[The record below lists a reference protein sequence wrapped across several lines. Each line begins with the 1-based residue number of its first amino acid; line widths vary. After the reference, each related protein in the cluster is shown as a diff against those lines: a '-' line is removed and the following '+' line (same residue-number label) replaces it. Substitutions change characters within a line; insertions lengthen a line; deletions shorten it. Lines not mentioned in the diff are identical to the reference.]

1 MTLSVYLLAQ
11 ENPGAGCKRVGF
23 NVPYDFCIVEFRQFH
38 RPISGTPEHPRISP
52 VETKALHDLSTVDIK
67 YKATPVNY
75 KNPVS
80 SYIAQRPVGCIAA
93 AFCHPS

>member
-1 MTLSVYLLAQ
+1 MVSASW
-11 ENPGAGCKRVGF
+11 GF
-23 NVPYDFCIVEFRQFH
+23 GRFW
-38 RPISGTPEHPRISP
+38 SSSPEHPRISP

-80 SYIAQRPVGCIAA
+80 SYIVRRSVDC
-93 AFCHPS
+93 CHHGILPCPPALRIVCC